1 MLIILKLQN
10 MKKHINK
17 ISYIMIMGCIAFFAT
32 SCVNDLNVTPINPKV
47 TQTFN
52 QDEVFAKAYA
62 GFGLTGQEGPAGS
75 IDIDSEIKDEGKSAL
90 YRCLWNCNELTTDEA
105 ICAWGDAEVIELN
118 TNTWSS
124 SNPTSGSI
132 YDRFYFVISISNHFL
147 EKTAALTDAAT
158 IKQRAEIRFLR
169 ALSYYYL
176 MDLFGNVPFTEVV
189 SLTPPKQIKRAA
201 LFAYIE
207 KELSECE
214 ADMYEP
220 RTAPYYRVD
229 KAANW
234 LLRSRMY
241 LNAEV
246 YTTVPATPATRNFPA
261 IAASPGTPR
270 WNDAAIYAKKVID
283 SGYNLNP
290 DYKQLFMA
298 DNAGTLDGSTVN
310 KAPQE
315 IIFPIAADG
324 IKTKSWGASLFLI
337 GSTHINIAG
346 VTPNWGTKENW
357 GGNRAR
363 VALVKK
369 FFPNAPSI
377 FASNKSDLTTA
388 LGPTRDNRALFNG
401 SSDFSFNIVSISE
414 FKQGYSVIKFTNVR
428 ADGKPS
434 HDTQY
439 SDMDIPFMRASEA
452 YLNYAEAV
460 FRGGTPVNGYDA
472 LTAFNKVRDRAK
484 TGTVK
489 TSLDLQTLLD
499 ERAREFFFE
508 GMRRTDLI
516 RFNQYGGPTTYLWD
530 WKGGS
535 AAGSN
540 FKVEYNLFPI
550 PAGDLNANPNLD
562 QNPGYGN

>member
-1 MLIILKLQN
+1 
-10 MKKHINK
+10 MKKYIKN
-17 ISYIMIMGCIAFFAT
+17 ISYIMSLVCIVIFAP

-62 GFGLTGQEGPAGS
+62 GFAITGQEGPAGN
-75 IDIDSEIKDEGKSAL
+75 IDIDTEITDEGKSAL

-124 SNPTSGSI
+124 RNPTSGSI

-147 EKTAALTDAAT
+147 EKTAGMTDAAT
-158 IKQRAEIRFLR
+158 VKQRAEIRFLR

-176 MDLFGNVPFTEVV
+176 LDLFGNVPFTEVV
-189 SLTPPKQIKRAA
+189 SLIPPKQIKRAA
-201 LFAYIE
+201 LFTYIE

-229 KAANW
+229 KVANW
-234 LLRSRMY
+234 LLRSRLY

-246 YTTVPATPATRNFPA
+246 YTAVPATPASANFPA
-261 IAASPGTPR
+261 VSASPGTPR

-283 SGYNLNP
+283 SPYKLNP
-290 DYKQLFMA
+290 SYKQLFMA
-298 DNAGTLDGSTVN
+298 DNAGSIDGSSINT
-310 KAPQE
+310 APQE

-324 IKTKSWGASLFLI
+324 VKTKSWGASLFLI
-337 GSTHINIAG
+337 GSTHINITG

-363 VALVKK
+363 ATLVKK
-369 FFPNAPSI
+369 FFPNAPAGL
-377 FASNKSDLTTA
+377 FTSNKSDLTTVGGA
-388 LGPTRDNRALFNG
+388 LKDSRALFNG
-401 SSDFSFNIVSISE
+401 SSDFSLNITTISE
-414 FKQGYSVIKFTNVR
+414 FKQGYSIIKFTNVR

-434 HDTQY
+434 HDPQFT
-439 SDMDIPFMRASEA
+439 DMDIPFMRAAEA
-452 YLNYAEAV
+452 YLTYAEAV
-460 FRGGTPVNGYDA
+460 VRGGATVNGYDA
-472 LTAFNKVRDRAK
+472 LTAFNEVRKRANPA
-484 TGTVK
+484 TVK
-489 TSLDLQTLLD
+489 TSIDLPTILD
-499 ERAREFFFE
+499 EKAKEFFFE
-508 GMRRTDLI
+508 GQRRTDLI
-516 RFNQYGGPTTYLWD
+516 RFGKYGGATGYTWD
-530 WKGGS
+530 WKGGTV
-535 AAGSN
+535 AGSN
-540 FKVEYNLFPI
+540 FKAEFNLFPL

-562 QNPGYGN
+562 QNPGY